1 MPEMACIRD
10 RERGGKKKQQ
20 IWLISAAE
28 RSVGRSR
35 SPPIC
40 PVPHPIAP
48 ATYQNIDS
56 ALPSWRC
63 IQTKTQIEASMTHP
77 GGDCT
82 NSATGQQGS
91 WGRRCTGQGGVPKI
105 RYVEPLLYNI
115 LQGLPHTKSNHL
127 LNDWISLLDN
137 LFISLLECRICQKN
151 FKSASQ

>member
-56 ALPSWRC
+56 ALPSSRC
-63 IQTKTQIEASMTHP
+63 IQTETPIEARMRHP
-77 GGDCT
+77 DAARTAQIQRQALGGG
-82 NSATGQQGS
+82 SHTGKGEVPNNWHIGS
-91 WGRRCTGQGGVPKI
+91 LVNYCIISPKAYPIQNQIIFLLTG
-105 RYVEPLLYNI
+105 L
-115 LQGLPHTKSNHL
+115 
-127 LNDWISLLDN
+127 ISKLTYLIHS
-137 LFISLLECRICQKN
+137 FLECHI
-151 FKSASQ
+151 SQRT